1 LVQGI
6 CLNLYGY
13 IKSYMDDPYPSYL
26 LIAQIFELSFTYIL
40 FNAIALILLLIGSA
54 LVSGSEV
61 AFFSLSKDDLSVL
74 GQTNAEKANQISKL
88 LYSPKRLLSTI
99 LILNNLINIAIVT
112 LTTFVTWEIFGRS
125 GIIILLVQTVGVTFA
140 IVFFGEIVPKV
151 YANQAKLTFASTLSG
166 PLSFFNS
173 LLSPFSAFLMKFSDF
188 IEKRIKQKG
197 YSLSVDEINQ
207 ALELTTEDTPEEEK
221 EILKGIVNFG
231 TLSVRQVM
239 KSRMEITAV
248 DSEIDFH
255 ELMDKIN
262 KSGYS
267 RIPVY
272 EETIDKILGIL
283 YIKDL
288 LPHIE
293 KDENFDWKSLIRKS
307 FFVPENKKVD
317 ALLKDFQKMRVHM
330 AIVVD
335 EYGGTSGLVTLEDL
349 IEEIIGEINDEF
361 DDTDSI
367 FFQEIDDD
375 TFIFEGKVSLNDFC
389 KKLELDPQ
397 IFEEV
402 KGESESLGGLL
413 LELNSKLPKNGT
425 KIKFEEFEFTVLAV
439 DSRRIKKVKVHL
451 RSGEKR
457 NSSHFTD

>member
-1 LVQGI
+1 
-6 CLNLYGY
+6 
-13 IKSYMDDPYPSYL
+13 MDDPYPSYL
-26 LIAQIFELSFTYIL
+26 LIAQIQELSFSYFL
-40 FNAIALILLLIGSA
+40 YNGLALIFLLLGSA

-61 AFFSLSKDDLSVL
+61 AFFSLTNEDINSISDEHPEKGAAISNLLS
-74 GQTNAEKANQISKL
+74 
-88 LYSPKRLLSTI
+88 SPKRLLSTI

-112 LTTFVTWEIFGRS
+112 LTTFVTWSFFGMNTT
-125 GIIILLVQTVGVTFA
+125 GAIVILIQTVGVTFA

-151 YANQAKLTFASTLSG
+151 YANQAKIQFSVNMAPYLV
-166 PLSFFNS
+166 FFNS
-173 LLSPFSAFLMKFSDF
+173 LLRPFSAFLMAFSDI
-188 IEKRIKQKG
+188 IEKRIQQKG
-197 YSLSVDEINQ
+197 YSLSVDELHQ

-239 KSRMEITAV
+239 RSRMEITAV
-248 DSEIDFH
+248 DAEIDFH
-255 ELMDKIN
+255 QLMDRIN

-267 RIPVY
+267 RIPVF
-272 EETIDKILGIL
+272 EETIDNIIGIL

-288 LPHIE
+288 LPHLD
-293 KDENFDWKSLIRKS
+293 KDENFDWRTLIRKS

-317 ALLKDFQKMRVHM
+317 SLLKDFQKMRVHM

-361 DDTDSI
+361 DDTETI
-367 FFQEIDDD
+367 FFQEIDTD

-397 IFEEV
+397 VFEEV

-425 KIKFEEFEFTVLAV
+425 KITFEDFEFTVLAV
-439 DSRRIKKVKVHL
+439 DARKIKKVKVHL
-451 RSGEKR
+451 KSGEKD
-457 NSSHFTD
+457 STTPFTD

>member
-1 LVQGI
+1 
-6 CLNLYGY
+6 
-13 IKSYMDDPYPSYL
+13 MDDPYPSYL
-26 LIAQIFELSFTYIL
+26 LIAQVFELSLSYVL
-40 FNAIALILLLIGSA
+40 FNLLALIVLLIGSA

-61 AFFSLSKDDLSVL
+61 AFFSLTKEDLTNLS
-74 GQTNAEKANQISKL
+74 QTNPGKARQISRL
-88 LYSPKRLLSTI
+88 LDSPKRLLSTI

-112 LTTFVTWEIFGRS
+112 LTTFVTWDVFGMNAT
-125 GIIILLVQTVGVTFA
+125 GIVILLIQTVGVTFA

-151 YANQAKLTFASTLSG
+151 YANQSKFSFALTLAG
-166 PLSFFNS
+166 PIGFFNS
-173 LLSPFSAFLMKFSDF
+173 LLKPFSFFLMGFSNL
-188 IEKRIKQKG
+188 IEKRIQQKG

-207 ALELTTEDTPEEEK
+207 ALELTTEDSPEEER
-221 EILKGIVNFG
+221 EILRGIVNFG

-248 DSEIDFH
+248 DAEMDFH

-267 RIPVY
+267 RIPVF
-272 EETIDKILGIL
+272 EETIDNILGIL

-288 LPHIE
+288 LPHLDR
-293 KDENFDWKSLIRKS
+293 DETFEWKSLIRKS

-317 ALLKDFQKMRVHM
+317 SLLKDFQKMRVHM

-361 DDTDSI
+361 DDTENI
-367 FFQEIDDD
+367 FFQELDND

-389 KKLELDPQ
+389 KKLELDSQ
-397 IFEEV
+397 IFEDV

-425 KIKFEEFEFTVLAV
+425 KIQFDQFEFTVLAV

-451 RSGEKR
+451 RSGEKD
-457 NSSHFTD
+457 SSNHFTD

>member
-1 LVQGI
+1 
-6 CLNLYGY
+6 
-13 IKSYMDDPYPSYL
+13 MDDPYPSQLILAQIAEFSPSYYLINGLVLVFL
-26 LIAQIFELSFTYIL
+26 LIC
-40 FNAIALILLLIGSA
+40 SA

-61 AFFSLSKDDLSVL
+61 AFFSLSNEDVENIRETDPQTGKKVSFLLS
-74 GQTNAEKANQISKL
+74 
-88 LYSPKRLLSTI
+88 SPKRLLSTI
-99 LILNNLINIAIVT
+99 LILNNLINIGIVT
-112 LTTFVTWEIFGRS
+112 LTTFVTWSIFGTNAA
-125 GIIILLVQTVGVTFA
+125 GIIIILIQTVGVTFA

-151 YANQAKLTFASTLSG
+151 YANQAKIPFSMGMASI
-166 PLSFFNS
+166 LSFFS
-173 LLSPFSAFLMKFSDF
+173 SILKPFSVLLMAFGNL
-188 IEKRIKQKG
+188 IEKRFQQKG
-197 YSLSVDEINQ
+197 YSLSVDELNQ

-221 EILKGIVNFG
+221 DILKGIVNFG
-231 TLSVRQVM
+231 TLNVKQVM
-239 KSRMEITAV
+239 KSRLEITAL
-248 DSEIDFH
+248 DSEMDFH
-255 ELMDKIN
+255 ELMDRIN

-272 EETIDKILGIL
+272 EETVDNILGIL

-288 LPHIE
+288 LPYIDR
-293 KDENFDWKSLIRKS
+293 DENFEWKSLIRKS

-361 DDTDSI
+361 DDTVDF
-367 FFQEIDDD
+367 FFQEIDSD
-375 TFIFEGKVSLNDFC
+375 TFVFEGKVSLNDFC

-425 KIKFEEFEFTVLAV
+425 KIQFEGFEFTVLAV
-439 DSRRIKKVKVHL
+439 DARKIKKVKVHL
-451 RSGEKR
+451 MSSGKEPGD
-457 NSSHFTD
+457 HFTD